1 MAGTWNRCRTSHGE
15 RLQCHLHPTWC
26 LVAQRREVAGSCWR
40 RQIFLSGIAR
50 TRRRRRLQTSHSR
63 QPAVDAVSNSVQD
76 GQEAQQSMVRAAQ
89 LHHLRSRQGSVQYL
103 APKPVETRQRRLL
116 TLVLDAAGCLAPP
129 RLRRRPASAWLRWF
143 PGEAAGVQGGGC
155 EQWIEEMRVP
165 QLSQWPST
173 KGLVALETYW
183 RRTYV
188 VVRRSAVF
196 VGSWTRVV

>member
-26 LVAQRREVAGSCWR
+26 LVARRREVAGSCWR

-63 QPAVDAVSNSVQD
+63 Q
-76 GQEAQQSMVRAAQ
+76 
-89 LHHLRSRQGSVQYL
+89 QYL

-173 KGLVALETYW
+173 KGLVALETSW